1 LSDGA
6 AGTVDRAMEGMGME
20 AIRTRLA
27 SEVILVRFD
36 PGELLLERL
45 RELLATEKIR
55 TGIVV
60 SGIGTFSDCR
70 IHHSVAGYP
79 PNLLTRHQHYIE
91 LKGSYEIAAIQGII
105 ADGEPHLHV
114 TLCEGDKTIAG
125 HLEDG
130 CKVLTLAELAI
141 LKADAGHIRRV
152 SRGAAKIRQLTAE
165 E

>member
-1 LSDGA
+1 
-6 AGTVDRAMEGMGME
+6 ME
-20 AIRTRLA
+20 AIRSRLT

-36 PGELLLERL
+36 PGELLLEGL
-45 RELLATEKIR
+45 RELLVAEKIR
-55 TGIVV
+55 MGIVV

-91 LKGSYEIAAIQGII
+91 LQGSYEIAAIQGII

-141 LKADAGHIRRV
+141 LKVDAGPIRRV
-152 SRGAAKIRQLTAE
+152 PRGAAKIRQLTAE
-165 E
+165 D

>member
-1 LSDGA
+1 MRS
-6 AGTVDRAMEGMGME
+6 
-20 AIRTRLA
+20 RLTA
-27 SEVILVRFD
+27 DMILVRFD
-36 PGELLLERL
+36 PGELLLEGL
-45 RELLATEKIR
+45 RELIKSEDIR
-55 TGIVV
+55 MGVVV

-79 PNLLTRHQHYIE
+79 PDLMTRHQHYIE

-141 LKADAGHIRRV
+141 VKADAGRVRRV
-152 SRGAAKIRQLTAE
+152 ARGPARIRQLTAE